1 MNLLSP
7 WFLAGVALVAGPI
20 IFHLIR
26 RATKD
31 RIRFSATQFLKESP
45 PRLERKSRIQN
56 PWLLALRCLVIAL
69 LALAFARPFIESN
82 LPIDRKSVV

>member
-7 WFLAGVALVAGPI
+7 WFLAGLALIAGPV

-26 RATKD
+26 RANKD
-31 RIRFSATQFLKESP
+31 RIRFSAIKFLKESP

-56 PWLLALRCLVIAL
+56 PWLLALRCLVVAL

-82 LPIDRKSVV
+82 GA